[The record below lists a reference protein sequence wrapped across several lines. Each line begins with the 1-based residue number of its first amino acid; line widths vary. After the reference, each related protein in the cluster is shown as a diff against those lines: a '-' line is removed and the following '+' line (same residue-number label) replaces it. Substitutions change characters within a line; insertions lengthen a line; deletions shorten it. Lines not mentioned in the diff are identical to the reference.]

1 MNGTTILLW
10 ITIFIIGVIAI
21 ILVKLHYTSD
31 KLEKD
36 EGSILPSTES
46 INRALNNSM
55 NMFSKDYDKKS
66 NDQNQLTSDSTNL
79 SENPSYEEYDIYIVP
94 ENEKDQ
100 IKSAQYES
108 PNQLLINYGNEV
120 EKTQEPISEKQM
132 MLMTGENNSEK
143 HELKDLFT
151 IDELIEESKR
161 KDSEREKESQTI
173 SKAEDDDLTEL
184 KESIKRKQEESSKNI
199 EEAIDESLK
208 EEKDITEIIN
218 EETGESIEI
227 TQKDIEE
234 AIESINK
241 EKNNEPE
248 IISESENITDVLL
261 KSEENNK
268 TEEIITETKTATIKK
283 EDNKTEEILTETK
296 ENIQEPT
303 LKTPKKVEEKPNKES
318 EPEPDFD
325 LDYRKDL
332 AKFKSKIKDSKIYGE
347 VKDKLVQEPDLDEYT
362 SDETYIRNVNEYD
375 EYAPIINETHID
387 ADASYEELHD
397 ADIEKRLREE
407 NSRKVFNITEKEAKS
422 ETAEIKNK
430 PARDNIKIE
439 LNNDTIVLKKGD
451 EIIFNHDGETYS
463 SQVYAINGD
472 DISVKY
478 RRKNIKIK
486 PKDVKKIY

>member
-1 MNGTTILLW
+1 MNGTTILIW
-10 ITIFIIGVIAI
+10 MTIFIIGIIAI
-21 ILVKLHYTSD
+21 ILVKLHYNG
-31 KLEKD
+31 KELEND

-46 INRALNNSM
+46 INQTLNNSM
-55 NMFSKDYDKKS
+55 NMFSKSDKTES
-66 NDQNQLTSDSTNL
+66 NEPNQLNL
-79 SENPSYEEYDIYIVP
+79 NPSENPSYEEYDIYIVP
-94 ENEKDQ
+94 ENEDQ

-132 MLMTGENNSEK
+132 MIMTGENNNEK

-161 KDSEREKESQTI
+161 KDDERAKESQNI
-173 SKAEDDDLTEL
+173 YKGKDDDLTEL
-184 KESIKRKQEESSKNI
+184 KESIKRKQKEEEESSKHI

-208 EEKDITEIIN
+208 EVKENDEIIN
-218 EETGESIEI
+218 EK

-234 AIESINK
+234 AIDEINE
-241 EKNNEPE
+241 EKNEETE

-261 KSEENNK
+261 KSEEDGK
-268 TEEIITETKTATIKK
+268 TEEIITETKETIIENK
-283 EDNKTEEILTETK
+283 EE
-296 ENIQEPT
+296 IQEPT
-303 LKTPKKVEEKPNKES
+303 LKTPTKIEENTNDKTE
-318 EPEPDFD
+318 ETPDFD

-332 AKFKSKIKDSKIYGE
+332 TKFKNKIKDSKIYGE
-347 VKDKLVQEPDLDEYT
+347 VKDKLIQEPEHNEYPRDE
-362 SDETYIRNVNEYD
+362 SYIRNVNEYD
-375 EYAPIINETHID
+375 EYVPIINETHID

-407 NSRKVFNITEKEAKS
+407 NSRKVFNMTENKEKP
-422 ETAEIKNK
+422 ETAEIKDK
-430 PARDNIKIE
+430 PSRENIKIE
-439 LNNDTIVLKKGD
+439 LNNDTVVLKKGD